1 MRIGI
6 ITEVIQKVDIGS
18 GEYGVCLEI
27 TTKRDNAILCIPFS
41 RSDYLQE
48 FLMLLGKES
57 LSAVND
63 VPVRMLGT
71 IEPGDDGSV
80 SEEIEIVAVGDLLED
95 AWLVF
100 ADEDEVDI
108 VDFEALIKELGLQ
121 DAEYVMMY

>member
-6 ITEVIQKVDIGS
+6 ITEVIQKVDVGS

-27 TTKRDNAILCIPFS
+27 TTKRDNAILRIPFS

-80 SEEIEIVAVGDLLED
+80 SDEMEIVAVGDLLED
-95 AWLVF
+95 AWLAF